1 MKKKKNDADKVQKL
15 SSDLSLVYSFHIG
28 LWFHFTFLFFFSR
41 REEAVTARFADCPFS
56 IERSTAICFLFLSW
70 RFSATQTFQK
80 CQFSVAPSTAT
91 RAHNIGVS
99 IGFQ

>member
-1 MKKKKNDADKVQKL
+1 MKSK
-15 SSDLSLVYSFHIG
+15 SSQVICRSFIHSI
-28 LWFHFTFLFFFSR
+28 LDYRSTLLFFIFSR
-41 REEAVTARFADCPFS
+41 REGAVTARFADCPFS

-70 RFSATQTFQK
+70 RFSATQSFQK

-91 RAHNIGVS
+91 RAGNIGVS